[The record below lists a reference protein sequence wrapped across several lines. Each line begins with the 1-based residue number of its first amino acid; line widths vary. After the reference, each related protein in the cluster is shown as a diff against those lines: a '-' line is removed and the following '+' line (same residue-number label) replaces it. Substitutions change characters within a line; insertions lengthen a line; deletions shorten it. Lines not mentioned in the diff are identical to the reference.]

1 MLTLLNAGV
10 VNYVID
16 ILAVIVIIGVA
27 IVSAKRGFA
36 DCLFGFI
43 STIVAILLAFL
54 LLKPVM
60 NWTNGLFGLQDAVEK
75 GCVSALSKIKGFSMD
90 ISNQGISEALAGKAL
105 PQFLIDAIV
114 SSVGNESI
122 PAGTTIAM
130 LAGDALGGFI
140 VGLIVWVILFFVAK
154 LLLMLVKNLVCSL
167 IENLP
172 IVSSLNTLLGFVLGL
187 LQGLLVVSG
196 IVAVLSILPIPGAT
210 NFFSNCMFVGLLYNH
225 NPINVIVGW
234 IVV

>member
-1 MLTLLNAGV
+1 MLTLLNAGA

-54 LLKPVM
+54 LLKPIM
-60 NWTNGLFGLQDAVEK
+60 NWTNGLFGLQGALEN
-75 GCVSALSKIKGFSMD
+75 GCTTVLSKIKGFSMD

-122 PAGTTIAM
+122 PVGTTIAM

-140 VGLIVWVILFFVAK
+140 AGLIAWLVLFFIAK
-154 LLLMLVKNLVCSL
+154 LILMLVKTLVCSV

-172 IVSSLNTLLGFVLGL
+172 IVSSLNTLLGFVLGV
-187 LQGLLVVSG
+187 LQGLLIISA
-196 IVAVLSILPIPGAT
+196 IVAVLSILPIPSAST
-210 NFFSNCMFVGLLYNH
+210 FFSNCMFVGWLYNH

>member
-1 MLTLLNAGV
+1 MLTLLNAGA
-10 VNYVID
+10 VNFVID

-54 LLKPVM
+54 LLKPIM
-60 NWTNGLFGLQDAVEK
+60 NWTNGLFGLQGALENGCTAV
-75 GCVSALSKIKGFSMD
+75 LSKIKGFSMD

-122 PAGTTIAM
+122 PVGTTIAM

-140 VGLIVWVILFFVAK
+140 AGLIAWLVLFFIAK
-154 LLLMLVKNLVCSL
+154 LILMLVKTLVCSV

-172 IVSSLNTLLGFVLGL
+172 IVSSLNTLLGFVLGV
-187 LQGLLVVSG
+187 LQGLLIISA
-196 IVAVLSILPIPGAT
+196 IVAVLSILPIPSAST
-210 NFFSNCMFVGLLYNH
+210 FFSNCMFVGWLYNH

>member
-1 MLTLLNAGV
+1 
-10 VNYVID
+10 
-16 ILAVIVIIGVA
+16 
-27 IVSAKRGFA
+27 
-36 DCLFGFI
+36 
-43 STIVAILLAFL
+43 
-54 LLKPVM
+54 
-60 NWTNGLFGLQDAVEK
+60 
-75 GCVSALSKIKGFSMD
+75 MD

-122 PAGTTIAM
+122 PVGTTIAM

-140 VGLIVWVILFFVAK
+140 AGLIAWLVLFFIAK
-154 LLLMLVKNLVCSL
+154 LILMLVKTLVCSV

-172 IVSSLNTLLGFVLGL
+172 IVSSLNTLLGFVLGV
-187 LQGLLVVSG
+187 LQGLLIISA
-196 IVAVLSILPIPGAT
+196 IVAVLSILPIPSAST
-210 NFFSNCMFVGLLYNH
+210 FFSNCMFVGWLYNH

>member
-1 MLTLLNAGV
+1 MLHLLNAGTA
-10 VNYVID
+10 NYILD
-16 ILAVIVIIGVA
+16 ILAVVVILGVA
-27 IVSAKRGFA
+27 VVSAKRGFV

-43 STIVAILLAFL
+43 ATIVAILLAFL
-54 LLKPVM
+54 LLKPVLT
-60 NWTNGLFGLQDAVEK
+60 WTGGLFGLQGALEK
-75 GCVSALSKIKGFSMD
+75 GCIGALSKIKGFSMD

-122 PAGTTIAM
+122 PVGTTVAM

-140 VGLIVWVILFFVAK
+140 VGLIAWFALLFLFK
-154 LLLMLVKNLVCSL
+154 LVLKIVKTLVCSVV
-167 IENLP
+167 ENLP
-172 IVSSLNTLLGFVLGL
+172 IVSSVNTLLGFVVGI
-187 LQGLLVVSG
+187 LQGVLIISG
-196 IVAVLSILPIPGAT
+196 IIAVISILPLSGGS
-210 NFFSNCMFVGLLYNH
+210 FFGDCVFIGWLYNH

>member
-1 MLTLLNAGV
+1 MLTLLNAGA
-10 VNYVID
+10 VNFVID

-54 LLKPVM
+54 LLKPIM
-60 NWTNGLFGLQDAVEK
+60 NWTNGLFGLQGTLENGCTAV
-75 GCVSALSKIKGFSMD
+75 LSKIKGFSMD

-122 PAGTTIAM
+122 PVGTTIAM

-140 VGLIVWVILFFVAK
+140 AGLIAWLVLFFIAK
-154 LLLMLVKNLVCSL
+154 LILMLVKTLVCSV

-172 IVSSLNTLLGFVLGL
+172 IVSSLNTLLGFVLGV
-187 LQGLLVVSG
+187 LQGLLIISA
-196 IVAVLSILPIPGAT
+196 IVAVLSILPIPSAST
-210 NFFSNCMFVGLLYNH
+210 FFSNCMFVGWLYNH

>member
-1 MLTLLNAGV
+1 MLHLLNAGAP
-10 VNYVID
+10 NYIID
-16 ILAVIVIIGVA
+16 ILAVVVILGVA
-27 IVSAKRGFA
+27 IVSAKRGFV

-43 STIVAILLAFL
+43 STIVAMLLAFL
-54 LLKPVM
+54 LLKPFLG
-60 NWTNGLFGLQDAVEK
+60 WTNGLFGLQGALEK
-75 GCVSALSKIKGFSMD
+75 GCTDALAKIKGFSMD
-90 ISNQGISEALAGKAL
+90 ISNQGISEALAGKNL

-114 SSVGNESI
+114 SSIGNESI

-140 VGLIVWVILFFVAK
+140 IGLIAWAVLFFLFK
-154 LLLMLVKNLVCSL
+154 LILTLVKTLVSSVV
-167 IENLP
+167 ENLP
-172 IVSSLNTLLGFVLGL
+172 IVSSVNTLLGFVLGL

-196 IVAVLSILPIPGAT
+196 IVAVISILPLAGA
-210 NFFSNCMFVGLLYNH
+210 NFFSDCVFVGWLYNH